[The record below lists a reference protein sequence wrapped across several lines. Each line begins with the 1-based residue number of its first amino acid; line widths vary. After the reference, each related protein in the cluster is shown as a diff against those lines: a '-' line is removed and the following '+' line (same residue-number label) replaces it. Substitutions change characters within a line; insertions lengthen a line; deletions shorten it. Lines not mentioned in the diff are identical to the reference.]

1 MDVRRGQP
9 PMVEQDEVI
18 TEDNVY
24 DKYDEPMG
32 FFPGQVAVDLAVSF
46 FLFIVITILAYMVPA
61 PLTEPADISTSTYV
75 PRPEWFFF
83 FYDQMLMFFP
93 GYALIPFGAVVI
105 PFLFF
110 VLLVMVPWLDP
121 EPEYSLMKRPFIA
134 LIGFLVIVTVILNM
148 FLTMIRIPN
157 FPGG

>member
-1 MDVRRGQP
+1 MDVRHGSP
-9 PMVEQDEVI
+9 EAVEENEVV

-24 DKYDEPMG
+24 DKYDEAMG
-32 FFPGQVAVDLAVSF
+32 FFPGQVVADLIVSL
-46 FLFIVITILAYMVPA
+46 FLLLIITILAYMVPA
-61 PLTEPADISTSTYV
+61 PLTEPADVSTSTYV

-83 FYDQMLMFFP
+83 FYDQMLIFFP

-110 VLLVMVPWLDP
+110 VVLIMVPWLDP

-134 LIGFLVIVTVILNM
+134 VIGFLVIVTVILNM
-148 FLTMIRIPN
+148 FLTLVRIPN
-157 FPGG
+157 FPG